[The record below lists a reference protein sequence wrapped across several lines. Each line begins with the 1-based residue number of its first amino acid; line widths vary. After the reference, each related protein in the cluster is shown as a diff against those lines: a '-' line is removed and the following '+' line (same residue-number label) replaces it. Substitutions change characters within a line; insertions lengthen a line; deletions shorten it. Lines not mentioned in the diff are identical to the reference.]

1 MDCLIDRASSRV
13 SSLFDNT
20 NLSHRWSSNPHLY
33 KYTGTLL
40 ALDRSFI
47 ASFSMSLFW
56 LLEVQRKLAQCAFP
70 FESLTML
77 HIVNMEQLSTNMLFD
92 FRPTLVYLTPLWVS
106 CCHCRGFACDVMCSL
121 LSAILDVISGSD
133 HVQSLICNIHTN
145 YHYFFH
151 NAYIVLC
158 DWMQQSILSRWTHK
172 NIEKVEENVI
182 FLPVSHADHLEY

>member
-20 NLSHRWSSNPHLY
+20 NLSHSWSSNPHLY

-47 ASFSMSLFW
+47 ASFSMSPFW

-133 HVQSLICNIHTN
+133 HVQSLHDHCNIILCILHKMYITYYVIYIQIITTFFTMPTLCCVIGCSNQYFPVEHTR
-145 YHYFFH
+145 
-151 NAYIVLC
+151 I
-158 DWMQQSILSRWTHK
+158 
-172 NIEKVEENVI
+172 
-182 FLPVSHADHLEY
+182 